1 MSSSARPDPA
11 RIHFCDYRAL
21 SARDSR
27 AGMLRFWLVVGA
39 LDSLDVRKFRDVL
52 TRLAAR
58 PRIWLTVRLW
68 T

>member
-1 MSSSARPDPA
+1 
-11 RIHFCDYRAL
+11 
-21 SARDSR
+21 
-27 AGMLRFWLVVGA
+27 MLRFWLVVRA